1 MTPNPVTLPAN
12 STLNQAAAAMRD
24 ANIGDVFVT
33 RDGQMC
39 GIVTDRDIVVRGLA
53 NGSDAEA
60 MSLSDVC
67 SADLTSV
74 SSTDSVKHGLD
85 LMREHAIRRLP
96 VIDDGMPVGV
106 VSLGDLA
113 EERSATPT
121 FRDISGAPANT

>member
-1 MTPNPVTLPAN
+1 MAHQIQDVMTPNPVTLPAN

-85 LMREHAIRRLP
+85 LMREHAI
-96 VIDDGMPVGV
+96 
-106 VSLGDLA
+106 
-113 EERSATPT
+113 
-121 FRDISGAPANT
+121 